1 MWWRRMGAPGVALTV
16 ALTLLASVGEAR
28 KKPPPMLC
36 PGGRFLLGSALG
48 DPAAG
53 VEAVVITGGFVTL
66 TAACPPARAKL
77 TPKRVGMRVTAV
89 WPVCSVLGGK
99 VHLSATVAPGC
110 DTLAGTVVA
119 PRAKLRT
126 RISGRRS
133 ECGDGV
139 VDREGGEQCET
150 DADCAPPGHCVACA
164 CASAASTTTSST
176 TTTTTLPPVSFS
188 ADVQPIFAANCALP
202 FCHTGP
208 QPQQQLDLAPRRAYA
223 ALVGVGSVECPGLV
237 RVLPGAPEQSYLIA
251 KLAGEGVCFVPSR
264 MPLGGVLPAADID
277 TIRRWISEGAL
288 DN

>member
-1 MWWRRMGAPGVALTV
+1 MSWRRLRVPVA
-16 ALTLLASVGEAR
+16 ALAIAMMLLASVGGAR
-28 KKPPPMLC
+28 KKAPPTLC
-36 PGGRFLLGSALG
+36 PGGRFLLGSGLG

-53 VEAVVITGGFVTL
+53 VEAIVIAGGFVTL

-77 TPKRVGMRVTAV
+77 TAKRIGMRVTAV
-89 WPVCSVLGGK
+89 WPLCSVLGGK
-99 VHLSATVAPGC
+99 VRLSATVAPGC

-119 PRAKLRT
+119 PRAKLRK
-126 RISGRRS
+126 RIAGRRS
-133 ECGDGV
+133 ECGDGI
-139 VDREGGEQCET
+139 VDTGGGEQCET

-164 CASAASTTTSST
+164 CASGASTTTST

-188 ADVQPIFAANCALP
+188 ADVQPIFAGNCALP

-223 ALVGVGSVECPGLV
+223 ALVGVQSVECPGMA
-237 RVLPGAPEQSYLIA
+237 RVQAGAPEQSYLIA
-251 KLAGEGVCFVPSR
+251 KLAGEGLCFVASR